1 MDSVTQA
8 IDPTLMRAKTRVGT
22 VLREKWRI
30 DALLGVGGMAAVYA
44 ATHRNGTRAA
54 VKVLHPELLAHP
66 SIRSRF
72 LKEGYVANR
81 IDHPGAVRVTD
92 DDTAEDGSMFLVME
106 LLDGESLEDRRVRLG
121 GTLDVDEVLSAADQ
135 VLDVLAQAHEKGIV
149 HRDVKPENIFLTRT
163 GSVKVL
169 DFGIARLRELST
181 ASTATRTGTTMG
193 TPAFM
198 APEHARGLW
207 DEVDAQ
213 SDLWSVG
220 AAMYCMLSGR
230 VVHEGR
236 TTNEVLLAAMT
247 KPAPDLRATQPSV
260 PEAVSAIVD
269 RALKFDKTQ
278 RWPDAR
284 AMQDAIRRA
293 YHRIHGAPLS
303 TQPPIVVP
311 DVVPNRTLAS
321 APADSFP
328 GGVGGTGAAVSS
340 GRTGAPLRA
349 LSTIPRPVIVAAAVR
364 LAGLTAFAIFVT
376 VRIAHWRAATE
387 SAPALAE
394 SSTPSLT
401 VTTPERP
408 AAAVSPPVPSP
419 APSASL
425 APGETP
431 KVPAVTAAKAAQG
444 AKATTSA
451 SATPTELPPPDWK
464 EQRK

>member
-1 MDSVTQA
+1 
-8 IDPTLMRAKTRVGT
+8 MRAKTRVGT

-30 DALLGVGGMAAVYA
+30 DAVLGVGGMAAVYA

-54 VKVLHPELLAHP
+54 VKVLHPELVTHP

-121 GTLDVDEVLSAADQ
+121 GALDVDEVLSAADQ
-135 VLDVLAQAHEKGIV
+135 VLDVLAHAHEKGIV
-149 HRDVKPENIFLTRT
+149 HRDIKPENVFLTRA
-163 GSVKVL
+163 GAVKVL

-181 ASTATRTGTTMG
+181 ASTATRAGTTMG

-247 KPAPDLRATQPSV
+247 KPAPQLCVTQPSV
-260 PEAVSAIVD
+260 PEAVGAIVD
-269 RALKFDKTQ
+269 RALMFDKAQ

-293 YHRIHGAPLS
+293 YHRIHGAPIS

-311 DVVPNRTLAS
+311 DVVPNRTLPS
-321 APADSFP
+321 APANILP
-328 GGVGGTGAAVSS
+328 GEVGGTGAAVSA
-340 GRTGAPLRA
+340 GRTGAPLRT
-349 LSTIPRPVIVAAAVR
+349 LTSLPKPVIVAAAVTVT
-364 LAGLTAFAIFVT
+364 GMIAFAVFVT
-376 VRIAHWRAATE
+376 VRIANWRAAAE
-387 SAPALAE
+387 SAPAFAE
-394 SSTPSLT
+394 SPGSA
-401 VTTPERP
+401 P
-408 AAAVSPPVPSP
+408 APSP
-419 APSASL
+419 ATAAAAPPSPTPSPSA
-425 APGETP
+425 APTESARAPTLTVAKP
-431 KVPAVTAAKAAQG
+431 APPTKSSAAASVAPPEVPA
-444 AKATTSA
+444 
-451 SATPTELPPPDWK
+451 PDWK

>member
-1 MDSVTQA
+1 
-8 IDPTLMRAKTRVGT
+8 MRAKTRVGT

-54 VKVLHPELLAHP
+54 VKVLHPELVSHP

-149 HRDVKPENIFLTRT
+149 HRDIKPENVFLTRT
-163 GSVKVL
+163 GAVKVL

-181 ASTATRTGTTMG
+181 PSTATRTGTTMG

-247 KPAPDLRATQPSV
+247 KPAPQLRAAQPSV
-260 PEAVSAIVD
+260 PEPVGAIVD
-269 RALKFDKTQ
+269 RALMFDKAQ

-293 YHRIHGAPLS
+293 YHRIHGAPIS

-311 DVVPNRTLAS
+311 DVVPNRTLPS
-321 APADSFP
+321 ALANIFP

-340 GRTGAPLRA
+340 GRTGAPLRT
-349 LSTIPRPVIVAAAVR
+349 LTSLPKPVIVAAAVTV
-364 LAGLTAFAIFVT
+364 AGVIAFAIFVT
-376 VRIAHWRAATE
+376 VRIANWRGAAE
-387 SAPALAE
+387 SAPAFAE
-394 SSTPSLT
+394 SSGSAPALSPAT
-401 VTTPERP
+401 
-408 AAAVSPPVPSP
+408 AAAAAPPSPTP
-419 APSASL
+419 APSV
-425 APGETP
+425 APSESARAPSVTVP
-431 KVPAVTAAKAAQG
+431 KPSPG
-444 AKATTSA
+444 ARPSATA
-451 SATPTELPPPDWK
+451 SAAPPELPAPDWK

>member
-54 VKVLHPELLAHP
+54 VKVLHPELVTHP

-81 IDHPGAVRVTD
+81 IDHSGAVRVTD

-135 VLDVLAQAHEKGIV
+135 VLDVLAVAHEKGVV
-149 HRDVKPENIFLTRT
+149 HRDIKPENIFLTRT

-247 KPAPDLRATQPSV
+247 KPAPQLLVTQPSV
-260 PEAVSAIVD
+260 PEPVGAIVD
-269 RALKFDKTQ
+269 RALMFDKAQ

-293 YHRIHGAPLS
+293 YHRIHGAPIS

-311 DVVPNRTLAS
+311 DVVPNRTLPS
-321 APADSFP
+321 APADIFP

-340 GRTGAPLRA
+340 GRTGAPLRT
-349 LSTIPRPVIVAAAVR
+349 LTSLPKPVIVAAAVT
-364 LAGLTAFAIFVT
+364 LAGMIAFAIFVT
-376 VRIAHWRAATE
+376 VRIANWRGTAE
-387 SAPALAE
+387 SAPAFAE
-394 SSTPSLT
+394 SPGSAPATAPAT
-401 VTTPERP
+401 APP
-408 AAAVSPPVPSP
+408 AAPASPTPAPSV
-419 APSASL
+419 APSASATAA
-425 APGETP
+425 APTASKPPPTARSGATASAAPPE
-431 KVPAVTAAKAAQG
+431 VPA
-444 AKATTSA
+444 
-451 SATPTELPPPDWK
+451 PDWK